1 MASLVLSCGVLVMN
15 RQRELLMGHAT
26 GTPRWDI
33 PKGVGEPDE
42 TPLQTAVREAREETG
57 IAFEADDLLDV
68 GRFAYLRA
76 KDLHL
81 HAALIERIDPLR
93 CVCSTHYVDARGR
106 DRPEMDGHA
115 WVGFDAVSS
124 RAGKSLTALL
134 NSRVSLDAVLGDL
147 LEREQRL
154 GPARWHWATGT
165 GTG

>member
-1 MASLVLSCGVLVMN
+1 MAGLVLSCGVLVVN

-42 TPLQTAVREAREETG
+42 SALQAAVREAREETG
-57 IAFEADDLLDV
+57 LEFEPGDLLDL

-115 WVGFDAVSS
+115 WVAFDALPV
-124 RAGKSLTALL
+124 RAGKSLAALL
-134 NSRVSLDAVLGDL
+134 SSRVSLDAVMGDL
-147 LEREQRL
+147 LERERRF
-154 GPARWHWATGT
+154 GAARWRWVAE
-165 GTG
+165 

>member
-1 MASLVLSCGVLVMN
+1 MAGLVLSCGVLVMN

-42 TPLQTAVREAREETG
+42 SALQAAVREAREETG
-57 IAFEADDLLDV
+57 LEFEPGDLLDL

-81 HAALIERIDPLR
+81 HAALIERIDPVR

-115 WVGFDAVSS
+115 WVGFDALST
-124 RAGKSLTALL
+124 RAGKSLTTLL
-134 NSRVSLDAVLGDL
+134 SSRVSLDAVIGDL
-147 LEREQRL
+147 LEREQRH
-154 GPARWHWATGT
+154 GPTRWRWAAG
-165 GTG
+165 